1 MIIEMQTFTNIK
13 YPLGCVIIL
22 IIFANFWE
30 TISLQLFEP
39 SAELFPEQ
47 VPQQEAINETVS
59 EKMKRKRKI
68 LERGCS
74 MMAELYEMSQNG
86 TSYEILIDWHARI
99 HDLEY
104 PIRRVLKM
112 TFQVLTIQRMRSTN
126 KFKNPSKC
134 FQRFM
139 LSTTSGMEHMG
150 IHSLPGS
157 GRKKHVSIKLL
168 KFFQKCDTKMCDF

>member
-1 MIIEMQTFTNIK
+1 MQTFTNIK
-13 YPLGCVIIL
+13 YPLGCVIIF
-22 IIFANFWE
+22 IIFSNFWE

-47 VPQQEAINETVS
+47 VPQQEPINETVS

-86 TSYEILIDWHARI
+86 TSYEILIDWHTRI

-112 TFQVLTIQRMRSTN
+112 TFQVLTNQRMRSTN
-126 KFKNPSKC
+126 EFKKPSKC
-134 FQRFM
+134 FQRIM

-157 GRKKHVSIKLL
+157 WRKKHVSIKLL
-168 KFFQKCDTKMCDF
+168 IFFQKCDTKMCDF